1 MNVGWLRTLRFF
13 EVRGSGSRAK
23 VSAVNLIHRSGGA
36 SLSRSVFPFL
46 FPFALASAACSST
59 DAPSSVPEDVRRNT
73 PDAAAGDAAPGV
85 DGALPPT
92 PNTACEALSP
102 RSAPLELHT
111 FPDDGEAPYVDALA
125 SAKKSIRV
133 MVYMMGFGGI
143 LDTLVAQARAGVS
156 VQVILD
162 GNEKRSTN
170 QKYFDTLTAAGA
182 SVHWSDPKFSYMHAK
197 VLVVDDALS
206 VISTG
211 NYSKSFLLKERNY
224 AVTDRDPEDVR
235 TLSALFDA
243 DFVQREPDLSC
254 TRLLVSPV
262 NAKER
267 LVALVK
273 SAQTEI
279 LVESM
284 QYAYKEVQDA
294 IAERQRAGV
303 SVRVI
308 LADPGWIDANAAAGA
323 ALVAAGIAA
332 RQTAEP
338 TIHVKAIT
346 VDGKRAYLGSENL
359 SYTSLSKN
367 REIGVETEDPAL
379 VAKMNATFERDWAVA
394 TPF

>member
-1 MNVGWLRTLRFF
+1 MRAAD
-13 EVRGSGSRAK
+13 SRAK
-23 VSAVNLIHRSGGA
+23 VSAVNPSRRLF
-36 SLSRSVFPFL
+36 SLLAPL
-46 FPFALASAACSST
+46 CLASALAACASS
-59 DAPSSVPEDVRRNT
+59 DAPSAVPEDVRKGGHDGGAEVDGSST
-73 PDAAAGDAAPGV
+73 ADAAPQP
-85 DGALPPT
+85 L

-143 LDTLVAQARAGVS
+143 LDTLVAQARAGVA

-170 QKYFDTLTAAGA
+170 QKYFDALSAAGA
-182 SVHWSDPKFSYMHAK
+182 TVHWSDPKFSYMHAK
-197 VLVVDDALS
+197 VLVVDDAIS

-235 TLSALFDA
+235 TLAALFDA
-243 DFVQREPDLSC
+243 DFAQREPDLSC

-273 SAQTEI
+273 GAQREI

-308 LADPGWIDANAAAGA
+308 LADPSWIDANAAAGA
-323 ALVAAGIAA
+323 ALVAAGIPA

-359 SYTSLSKN
+359 SFTSLSKN
-367 REIGVETEDPAL
+367 REIGVVTEDAAL
-379 VAKMNATFERDWAVA
+379 VAKMNATFERDWAIA
-394 TPF
+394 APF